1 MFHLLP
7 MCNRK
12 AMEIQK
18 DKQSRAK
25 KALGSDIQKKYGSC
39 MEVLGIPSL
48 QVYLELK

>member
-39 MEVLGIPSL
+39 MEVALLWVLGIPSL
-48 QVYLELK
+48 QV